1 MYGNNYF
8 VSESSNLEDEYDN
21 IDCDLLLEFFGG
33 ESAGSPRLGYDNSSY
48 NKQNAA
54 FTCEN
59 SSPSAQGELT
69 LIRNDEQDSNAPQ
82 YGIPSTEAVKET
94 RSTLSPKAK
103 RQKTLDAQQSIQS
116 PFQTQQNQDIH
127 LIETVG
133 SGPPKKTQNVVKSPT
148 SKFIQLEA
156 SQDRRR

>member
-1 MYGNNYF
+1 VN
-8 VSESSNLEDEYDN
+8 ESNNLEDEYDN

-33 ESAGSPRLGYDNSSY
+33 ESAGLLRPGYDNSSY

-59 SSPSAQGELT
+59 SSTVAQGGLSSV
-69 LIRNDEQDSNAPQ
+69 RNAEQDSSIPQ
-82 YGIPSTEAVKET
+82 YGIPSTEAVKE
-94 RSTLSPKAK
+94 RPSTLSPKAK
-103 RQKTLDAQQSIQS
+103 RQKLIDEQQSTQS
-116 PFQTQQNQDIH
+116 PFQKHQNPDSH
-127 LIETVG
+127 TSETVE
-133 SGPPKKTQNVVKSPT
+133 SGPPKKVQNVVKSPT